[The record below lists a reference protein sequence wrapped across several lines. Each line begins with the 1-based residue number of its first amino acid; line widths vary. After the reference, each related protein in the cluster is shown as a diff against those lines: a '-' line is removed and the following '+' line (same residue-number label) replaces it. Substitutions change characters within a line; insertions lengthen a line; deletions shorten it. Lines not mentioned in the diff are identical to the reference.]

1 MKIETK
7 YNIGDHIWVVYEA
20 RINNEYYHNEL
31 AGEVSVYDTYICSIS
46 KYKDDLIYLCDDG
59 AYSEMHEEDI
69 ILFDE
74 TDKLVAKIQELM
86 GKINEREV
94 RKNE

>member
-20 RINNEYYHNEL
+20 RINNEYHNNKP
-31 AGEVSVYDTYICSIS
+31 AGEVSVYDTYIDSIS
-46 KYKDDLIYLCDDG
+46 KYEDDLIYLCDDG

-74 TDKLVAKIQELM
+74 TDKLIAKIQELM
-86 GKINEREV
+86 KAINEREE
-94 RKNE
+94 K